1 MLVLKQERTF
11 ACNLLFLC
19 IMGEADRL
27 KTQCDMGH
35 VTQFLAWNYGKTNNI
50 FFFYQKTNNKIENI
64 ISNQVTNFMHFHQ
77 NTYDIIL

>member
-35 VTQFLAWNYGKTNNI
+35 ATQFLA
-50 FFFYQKTNNKIENI
+50 
-64 ISNQVTNFMHFHQ
+64 
-77 NTYDIIL
+77 

>member
-27 KTQCDMGH
+27 KTQCDMGN
-35 VTQFLAWNYGKTNNI
+35 VTQFLA
-50 FFFYQKTNNKIENI
+50 
-64 ISNQVTNFMHFHQ
+64 
-77 NTYDIIL
+77 